1 MIIASYNRIRE
12 KSLADVV
19 VKDRGTTMNNNQLF
33 PFERNRYYAGKM
45 LTSAD
50 FLAEQTYFNNKER
63 FFNSLM
69 YGSGIVCGCGVF
81 SLDDLSILVESG
93 VAIDGQGRQIVLDSS
108 VVKKLSAVEGFES
121 LRTNQASLCLKY
133 VEEPVHTVYSIN
145 QTDPEKEYEY
155 NRIKEGYQLFLMD
168 TEDIPEAFE
177 METEFLTSGVIV
189 ESEDYIAEI
198 LIPSVVCKD
207 RPVKLVVRVR
217 NLTGADK
224 RFSLD
229 AVLQVP
235 AFTTPEGGY
244 EIHVVI
250 DDILLDKN
258 EVSEKEYWMTAQDTV
273 VLDTNILLKSGSA
286 RAYVDGN
293 AVSVS
298 SGFSLKTAI
307 LDINPRELVNRQ
319 IGRMSLEMKNAG
331 DSEDYIRLADLRLV
345 RTDTAYIIEEVLE
358 NDVKKYVTVPSQ
370 EMLRESYMEYF
381 VKEAELKGGTER
393 IQTGE
398 SAERAELRLGDIP
411 EVATGIVEIPLGEN
425 ARKGDICYSGE
436 IMHGLGKG
444 NVYVEVGYEYIA
456 EDKSLGTNAK
466 STIYGC
472 VDLFENDHINLIN
485 AETAVKVLNDK
496 GSFVVAARL
505 KENVDFLV
513 LTFRWV
519 AIRFPAGNDIG
530 MAADYSGKS
539 ISAETPTVV
548 LGTKESHF
556 FGVRYHNMDS
566 CSITYELTE
575 AGSGEI
581 TSDGVYTAPTK
592 EGVYEIRIYCTDMPI
607 ICTYAYAI
615 VKKKGYDDGEEA

>member
-1 MIIASYNRIRE
+1 
-12 KSLADVV
+12 
-19 VKDRGTTMNNNQLF
+19 MNNNQLF

-50 FLAEQTYFNNKER
+50 FLAEQTYFNSKER

-108 VVKKLSAVEGFES
+108 VVKKLSAVEGFDS

-168 TEDIPEAFE
+168 TEDIPESFE

-189 ESEDYIAEI
+189 ESEDYLAEI

-244 EIHVVI
+244 EVHVVI
-250 DDILLDKN
+250 DDILLDKD
-258 EVSEKEYWMTAQDTV
+258 EVSEKGYWMTAQDTV

-286 RAYVDGN
+286 KAYVDGT
-293 AVSVS
+293 AVPVS

-307 LDINPRELVNRQ
+307 LDIKPRELVNRQ

-331 DSEDYIRLADLRLV
+331 NSED
-345 RTDTAYIIEEVLE
+345 
-358 NDVKKYVTVPSQ
+358 
-370 EMLRESYMEYF
+370 
-381 VKEAELKGGTER
+381 
-393 IQTGE
+393 
-398 SAERAELRLGDIP
+398 
-411 EVATGIVEIPLGEN
+411 
-425 ARKGDICYSGE
+425 
-436 IMHGLGKG
+436 
-444 NVYVEVGYEYIA
+444 
-456 EDKSLGTNAK
+456 
-466 STIYGC
+466 
-472 VDLFENDHINLIN
+472 
-485 AETAVKVLNDK
+485 
-496 GSFVVAARL
+496 
-505 KENVDFLV
+505 
-513 LTFRWV
+513 
-519 AIRFPAGNDIG
+519 
-530 MAADYSGKS
+530 
-539 ISAETPTVV
+539 
-548 LGTKESHF
+548 
-556 FGVRYHNMDS
+556 
-566 CSITYELTE
+566 
-575 AGSGEI
+575 
-581 TSDGVYTAPTK
+581 
-592 EGVYEIRIYCTDMPI
+592 
-607 ICTYAYAI
+607 
-615 VKKKGYDDGEEA
+615 

>member
-1 MIIASYNRIRE
+1 
-12 KSLADVV
+12 
-19 VKDRGTTMNNNQLF
+19 MNNNQLF

-63 FFNSLM
+63 FLNSLM

-121 LRTNQASLCLKY
+121 LRTNQASLCLKF

-168 TEDIPEAFE
+168 TEDIPESFE

-189 ESEDYIAEI
+189 ESEDYLAEI

-235 AFTTPEGGY
+235 AFTTPDGGY
-244 EIHVVI
+244 EVHIVI
-250 DDILLDKN
+250 DDILLDKD
-258 EVSEKEYWMTAQDTV
+258 EVSEKAYWMTAQDTV

-286 RAYVDGN
+286 KAYVDGA
-293 AVSVS
+293 AVPVS
-298 SGFSLKTAI
+298 TGFSLKTAI
-307 LDINPRELVNRQ
+307 MDVKPRELVNRQ

-331 DSEDYIRLADLRLV
+331 NSEDYIRLADLRLV

-358 NDVKKYVTVPSQ
+358 SNVKKYVTVPSQ

-381 VKEAELKGGTER
+381 VKEAELTGGVQR

-456 EDKSLGTNAK
+456 EDKSLGANAK

-472 VDLFENDHINLIN
+472 ADLFENDHINLIN

-530 MAADYSGKS
+530 LAADYSGKS

>member
-1 MIIASYNRIRE
+1 
-12 KSLADVV
+12 
-19 VKDRGTTMNNNQLF
+19 MNNNQLF

>member
-1 MIIASYNRIRE
+1 
-12 KSLADVV
+12 
-19 VKDRGTTMNNNQLF
+19 MNNNQLF

-50 FLAEQTYFNNKER
+50 FLAEQTYFNSKER

-108 VVKKLSAVEGFES
+108 VVKKLSAVEGFDS

-168 TEDIPEAFE
+168 TEDIPASFE

-244 EIHVVI
+244 EVHVVI
-250 DDILLDKN
+250 DDILLDKD
-258 EVSEKEYWMTAQDTV
+258 EVFEKGYWMTAQDTV

-293 AVSVS
+293 TVSVS

-307 LDINPRELVNRQ
+307 MDVKPRELVNRQ

-331 DSEDYIRLADLRLV
+331 NSEDYIRLADLRLV

-381 VKEAELKGGTER
+381 VKEAELTGGTER

-472 VDLFENDHINLIN
+472 ADLFENEHINLIN